1 MLKRTFDITF
11 SLFGLIL
18 LSPFLILIAL
28 LVIIESK
35 GGIFYF
41 QNRVGLN
48 NIDFKLYKVR
58 TMYKDADKRGLLT
71 VGTRDNRITKIGYYL
86 RKYKLDEFP
95 QLLNILFGDMSFV
108 GPRPEVRKYVDLY
121 THEQMKVLN
130 VKPGLTDF
138 ASLKYYNENEILT
151 KYEDAE
157 KGYIEFVMP
166 DKIKLNMEYIQRKS
180 FMLDIKIIFQ
190 TLFKWVK

>member
-1 MLKRTFDITF
+1 MLKRSFDIIS
-11 SLFGLIL
+11 SLFGLIIIF
-18 LSPFLILIAL
+18 PFLFIIAVLVL
-28 LVIIESK
+28 LESK

-41 QNRVGLN
+41 QTRVGKN
-48 NIDFKLYKVR
+48 NLDFKLYKIR

-71 VGTRDNRITKIGYYL
+71 VGTRDKRITRVGYYL

-121 THEQMKVLN
+121 TQEQMKVLT

-138 ASLKYYNENEILT
+138 ASLKYYNENEILS
-151 KYEDAE
+151 KFEDAE

-190 TLFKWVK
+190 TLFKWMK